1 LADIRRR
8 PHPAVDAPADDVF
21 HLVRTAFGQR
31 RKMLRRSLA
40 AEVAPEVFE
49 SAGID
54 SQRRP
59 EELDV
64 LEWGALADA
73 WRAAK

>member
-1 LADIRRR
+1 
-8 PHPAVDAPADDVF
+8 VF

-40 AEVAPEVFE
+40 AVVTPDVFAA
-49 SAGID
+49 AGID

-64 LEWGALADA
+64 QEWGALAEA
-73 WRAAK
+73 WRAAQ

>member
-1 LADIRRR
+1 M
-8 PHPAVDAPADDVF
+8 
-21 HLVRTAFGQR
+21 RTAFGQR

-40 AEVAPEVFE
+40 DVVSPEVFDA
-49 SAGID
+49 AGID

-64 LEWGALADA
+64 LEWGALAKA
-73 WRAAK
+73 WKAAP

>member
-1 LADIRRR
+1 M
-8 PHPAVDAPADDVF
+8 
-21 HLVRTAFGQR
+21 RTAFGQR

-40 AEVAPEVFE
+40 DVVTPEVFDA
-49 SAGID
+49 AGVD

-64 LEWGALADA
+64 YEWGELAVA
-73 WRAAK
+73 WRAAQ